1 MQFRKTRKSIRIRRM
16 KMITVINQK
25 RMRMRIIK
33 MKMKWIQIKMCTTR

>member
-33 MKMKWIQIKMCTTR
+33 MKMRWIQIKMCTTR